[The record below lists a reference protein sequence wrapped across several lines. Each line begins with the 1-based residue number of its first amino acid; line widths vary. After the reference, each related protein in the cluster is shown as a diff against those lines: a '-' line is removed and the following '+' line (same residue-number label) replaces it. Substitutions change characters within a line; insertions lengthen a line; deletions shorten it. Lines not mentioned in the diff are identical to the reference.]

1 MAVANREILGNLPF
15 VKYYHRHLEDKLTR
29 YANQF
34 KVVVLVGA
42 RQVGKSTL
50 VEKTFPTLQKIVFD
64 PVQDLHDARKD
75 PDGFL
80 DTFPAPII
88 LDEVQYAPEL
98 LPAIKRRVDLKQDK
112 GQYFLTGSHNFS
124 VLRDVAESMAGR
136 AGILR
141 IDGFTPAELLNH
153 SSEKSWLSAYLDPVN
168 PFDPKTD
175 VSLCNTAPAL
185 HEYLWQGQLP
195 EVSLLTPESVPDFY
209 SSYVQTYVERDV
221 RRMADISDLRL
232 FGLFLRLC
240 AALSG
245 QEINHSQIGRE
256 LGIHHTTA
264 KKWLH
269 LLAGSYQW
277 MELPGYTI
285 NSIKKLTRKP
295 KGHVQDS
302 GLACYLNAIST
313 PSALKQSPLYGH
325 LFESWGVNWIS
336 RQAARLPL
344 APHMYHW
351 RTQNGAEVDVVLE
364 YNGRLYPIEFKASEK
379 LTRHDAR
386 GIFAFQKTYPN
397 ASNGIIIYSG
407 SKAFRLC
414 ETTSAIPWNAQ

>member
-1 MAVANREILGNLPF
+1 M
-15 VKYYHRHLEDKLTR
+15 KYHNRHLENKLTR
-29 YANQF
+29 YADQF

-50 VEKTFPTLQKIVFD
+50 VEKTFPELKKIVFD
-64 PVQDLHDARKD
+64 PVQDLHDARKN
-75 PDGFL
+75 PDRFL
-80 DTFPAPII
+80 DSFPSPLI

-98 LPAIKRRVDLKQDK
+98 LPAIKRRVDLSQNK
-112 GQYFLTGSHNFS
+112 GQYFLTGSHNFA
-124 VLRDVAESMAGR
+124 VLRDVSESMAGR

-141 IDGFTPAELLNH
+141 IDGFTPAELINH
-153 SSEKSWLSAYLDPVN
+153 SSEKSWLSAYLDN
-168 PFDPKTD
+168 SKPFDPETD
-175 VSLCNTAPAL
+175 VSLCDTTQSLP
-185 HEYLWQGQLP
+185 EYLWQGQLP
-195 EVSLLTPESVPDFY
+195 EVSLLAPENVPDFY

-221 RRMADISDLRL
+221 RRMADINDLRL

-245 QEINHSQIGRE
+245 QEINHSQLGRE

-264 KKWLH
+264 QKWLH
-269 LLAGSYQW
+269 LLSGSYQW
-277 MELPGYTI
+277 MELPGYTQ

-295 KGHVQDS
+295 KGHFQDS

-313 PSALKQSPLYGH
+313 PAALEQNPLYGH

-379 LTRHDAR
+379 LNKHDAR
-386 GIFAFQKTYPN
+386 GILAFQKTYPD
-397 ASNGIIIYSG
+397 ATNGIIVYGG
-407 SKAFRLC
+407 SNAFCLR
-414 ETTSAIPWNAQ
+414 ENTTAIPWNSF

>member
-1 MAVANREILGNLPF
+1 M
-15 VKYYHRHLEDKLTR
+15 KYHNRHLEDKLTR
-29 YANQF
+29 YADQF
-34 KVVVLVGA
+34 KAVVLVGA

-50 VEKTFPTLQKIVFD
+50 VEKKFPTLKKIVFD
-64 PVQDLHDARKD
+64 PVQDLHDARKN
-75 PDGFL
+75 PDRFL
-80 DTFPAPII
+80 DSFPSPLI

-98 LPAIKRRVDLKQDK
+98 LPAIKRRVDLSQNR
-112 GQYFLTGSHNFS
+112 GQYFLTGSHNFA

-141 IDGFTPAELLNH
+141 IDGFTPAELINH
-153 SSEKSWLSAYLDPVN
+153 SSEKSWLSAYLDN
-168 PFDPKTD
+168 SKSFDPETD
-175 VSLCNTAPAL
+175 VSPCDTRLSLP
-185 HEYLWQGQLP
+185 EYLWQGQLP
-195 EVSLLTPESVPDFY
+195 EVSLLAPESVPDFY
-209 SSYVQTYVERDV
+209 SSYVQTYVERDI

-245 QEINHSQIGRE
+245 QEINHSQLGRE

-264 KKWLH
+264 QKWLH
-269 LLAGSYQW
+269 LLSGSYQW
-277 MELPGYTI
+277 MELPGYTQ

-295 KGHVQDS
+295 KGHFQDS

-313 PSALKQSPLYGH
+313 PAALEQNPLYGH
-325 LFESWGVNWIS
+325 LFESWGANWIS

-364 YNGRLYPIEFKASEK
+364 YNGQLYPIEFKASEK
-379 LTRHDAR
+379 LNKHDAR
-386 GIFAFQKTYPN
+386 GILAFQKTYPN
-397 ASNGIIIYSG
+397 ATNGIVVYGG
-407 SKAFRLC
+407 SNAFRLT
-414 ETTSAIPWNAQ
+414 ENTLAIPWNSF